1 LIVFDT
7 DIIIWI
13 LRNRGDIIKQSE
25 RLIEETNGYIYITPI
40 QIAEIYAGARKKEL
54 IQIEKL
60 LNSFKKIDIN
70 EEIGRLAGEFMNKY
84 RKSHNVELA
93 DSLIASSCKVYGFKL
108 WTLNKKHYPMMNDKE
123 LI

>member
-40 QIAEIYAGARKKEL
+40 QIAEIYAGARKEEL